1 MEDDN
6 IMNIDWGTFIIS
18 IPVTLIIVGGFL
30 KLAVNKFID
39 TQFNKRL
46 ETHKS
51 ELQLI
56 LETNKFDFQRKMSD
70 FNLYTNKRHESYM
83 NIYDMY
89 LRADGEIRGLMG
101 LRSLPDYREFGR
113 EDLEKRLRSF
123 NLLENVIND
132 FLQKWDVATSHTDKT
147 QLHREI
153 NDYIKKIEPKIAKNK
168 LSEAKNYYLTRRIYL
183 SEEVCNLLESL
194 TTNLSNYAIGVEFL
208 FNGNIPFTDR
218 QSIDLLITNDFS
230 QLQTKMTTELQAGYY
245 K

>member
-1 MEDDN
+1 
-6 IMNIDWGTFIIS
+6 MNIDWGTFFLS
-18 IPVTLIIVGGFL
+18 IPTTLIIIGGFM
-30 KLAVNKFID
+30 KVAVNKFID
-39 TQFNKRL
+39 TRFNKRL

-89 LRADGEIRGLMG
+89 LRADGAIRGLMG
-101 LRSLPDYREFGR
+101 LRSLPDYSEYGR

-123 NLLENVIND
+123 NLLENVIID
-132 FLQKWDVATSHTDKT
+132 FLQKWDVATNYNDKT

-183 SEEVCNLLESL
+183 SEEVNNLLESL
-194 TTNLSNYAIGVEFL
+194 TINLSNYANGVEFL
-208 FNGNIPFTDR
+208 FDSNIPFTNK
-218 QSIDLLITNDFS
+218 QNIDLLITNDFS
-230 QLQTKMTTELQAGYY
+230 QLQTQMATELQAGYY